1 MPKEAEDNEDEDE
14 ETDDEDD
21 VTRTGLGD
29 QDSWLEFSG
38 RPAQR
43 SMF

>member
-21 VTRTGLGD
+21 VTRTGFGD
-29 QDSWLEFSG
+29 QDSGLEFGIRS
-38 RPAQR
+38 AQR
-43 SMF
+43 SIF